1 MFVPLRLASFTQ
13 RNVPKVRPCR
23 SRCHDALPCKGR
35 VIPAARAEHALL
47 SARRSVAA
55 GRSRLRGTVKNVAEN
70 TPLTCVRI
78 PAVRK
83 RPLHSQ

>member
-35 VIPAARAEHALL
+35 VILAARAR
-47 SARRSVAA
+47 STRPCSVAA
-55 GRSRLRGTVKNVAEN
+55 
-70 TPLTCVRI
+70 
-78 PAVRK
+78 PASGAR
-83 RPLHSQ
+83 